1 MKRYVWVILVLWLVA
16 CGGSSTEEPQVVC
29 TAVPIMADAAQEGV
43 ESGAVVVYER
53 IGGKECSDVVWFI
66 YPDGRIV
73 GENGRTKVE
82 ETITTEQVAAL
93 LAFIEEEGFF
103 ELWDTEHTACRDCYT
118 YYITVVSEDQT
129 LTVTAVDGGTDTPGA
144 YWQVYAEIK
153 KLLPDFPEE

>member
-1 MKRYVWVILVLWLVA
+1 MKRYVVVILALWLVA
-16 CGGSSTEEPQVVC
+16 CGGPSTEEVQVVC

-43 ESGAVVVYER
+43 ADGAVVVYER

-82 ETITTEQVAAL
+82 ETISTEEVSAL
-93 LAFIEEEGFF
+93 LTFIDEEGFF
-103 ELWDTEHTACRDCYT
+103 ELWDTEHTACKDCYT
-118 YYITVVSEDQT
+118 YYITAVSDEQT
-129 LTVTAVDGGTDTPGA
+129 LTITAVDGGTDTPGA

-153 KLLPDFPEE
+153 QLLPDFPEE